1 LKEQV
6 YKSLVNVRLLANNV
20 KDYVIVHF
28 IETQMLEE
36 RTIALEYMSDLA
48 ERIERSS
55 DNLTIFL
62 QITDQYLRK
71 KNK

>member
-1 LKEQV
+1 
-6 YKSLVNVRLLANNV
+6 V

-62 QITDQYLRK
+62 QITDQDLRK